1 MNPRPVIAVLA
12 IGATFVASIGSAH
25 GQAAAPAPAPQ
36 SAPAPAP
43 YPPPAAPQYPPPGP
57 YQQPYP
63 PPQLMYAPPGPRYIK
78 DWEEGQPVP
87 YGYHPE
93 ARARKGM
100 VIPGAVVFGVAY
112 LLSTLVAG
120 GDNNSYDSSTGTY
133 RNDQYEA
140 LYIPVAGPFIQM
152 ASDSNAPGDRQI
164 LILDGLA
171 QSAGVALLV
180 CGLAFPRRILV
191 RNDLG
196 VTSVVPTPMTIGR
209 GGTGLGLVARF

>member
-25 GQAAAPAPAPQ
+25 GQAAGPPPA

-93 ARARKGM
+93 SRARKGL
-100 VIPGAVVFGVAY
+100 VIPGAVVLGVAY
-112 LLSTLVAG
+112 LLSTLVASE
-120 GDNNSYDSSTGTY
+120 DSNSTY
-133 RNDQYEA
+133 GQDRYEA
-140 LYIPVAGPFIQM
+140 LYIPVLGPFIQLF
-152 ASDSNAPGDRQI
+152 SDSNAPGDNQAFAI
-164 LILDGLA
+164 DALA
-171 QSAGVALLV
+171 QSAG
-180 CGLAFPRRILV
+180 
-191 RNDLG
+191 
-196 VTSVVPTPMTIGR
+196 
-209 GGTGLGLVARF
+209 

>member
-25 GQAAAPAPAPQ
+25 GQAAGPPPAPA

-78 DWEEGQPVP
+78 DWEEGQPIP

-93 ARARKGM
+93 SRARKGL
-100 VIPGAVVFGVAY
+100 VIPGAVVLGVAY
-112 LLSTLVAG
+112 LLSTLIASE
-120 GDNNSYDSSTGTY
+120 DSNSTY
-133 RNDQYEA
+133 GQDRYEA
-140 LYIPVAGPFIQM
+140 LYIPVLGPFIQLF
-152 ASDSNAPGDRQI
+152 SDSNAPGDNQAFA
-164 LILDGLA
+164 LDALA
-171 QSAGVALLV
+171 QSAGLAMLV
-180 CGLAFPRRILV
+180 CGLAFPRHILV
-191 RNDLG
+191 RNDMG
-196 VTSVVPTPMTIGR
+196 VVSVVPTPMTIGR

>member
-25 GQAAAPAPAPQ
+25 GQAAGPPPA

-93 ARARKGM
+93 SHARKGL

-120 GDNNSYDSSTGTY
+120 TDNNSYDSSTGTY
-133 RNDQYEA
+133 RNDRYDW
-140 LYIPVAGPFIQM
+140 LYIPVVGPFIQ
-152 ASDSNAPGDRQI
+152 AGSSSNASGDRQ
-164 LILDGLA
+164 
-171 QSAGVALLV
+171 
-180 CGLAFPRRILV
+180 
-191 RNDLG
+191 
-196 VTSVVPTPMTIGR
+196 
-209 GGTGLGLVARF
+209 